1 MNIEIVP
8 GQDRHISSYFDCL
21 DAVAK
26 ERRFLSFLE
35 APPKPEVAEFARN
48 KISQGD
54 SLFYALHDGK
64 VIGWCDVL
72 RKGVKT
78 LSHSGVLGIGI
89 LRDFRGQGVG
99 ERLMLAT
106 MEDAQKKGI
115 QRIELWVF
123 ENNRPAIALYLKLGF
138 KTEGKMENY
147 LKIDGIF
154 HDALLMAKIDK

>member
-8 GQDRHISSYFDCL
+8 GHDRHIDGFFECF

-35 APPKPEVAEFARN
+35 APPKREVAEFARN
-48 KISQGD
+48 KISLGD

-72 RKGVKT
+72 RKGVKSQ
-78 LSHSGVLGIGI
+78 SHSGVLGIGV
-89 LRDFRGQGVG
+89 LHDFRGQGIG
-99 ERLMLAT
+99 KRLMLAT

-123 ENNRPAIALYLKLGF
+123 ENNQSAIALYLKLGF
-138 KTEGKMENY
+138 RTEGKMNDY
-147 LKIDGIF
+147 IKIDGIF
-154 HDALLMAKIDK
+154 FDALLMAKLDK